1 LKNVIAVIRPSKFF
15 ATKTLLAERGFM
27 SMSAYNVLG
36 HGPKR
41 MGFSPILGNA
51 ENAYEGASFYAK
63 KWIEIYVRDEDKDR
77 LIQTIIEAN
86 DTGHAGDGVVFV
98 LPAADAVRLR
108 TGETGENALM

>member
-1 LKNVIAVIRPSKFF
+1 MKNVVAVIRPNKFF

-27 SMSAYNVLG
+27 SMSVYNVLG

-41 MGFSPILGNA
+41 MGFSPAIGNA

-77 LIQTIIEAN
+77 LIKTIFEAN

-98 LPAADAVRLR
+98 LPAEDAVRLR
-108 TGETGENALM
+108 TGESGENALM

>member
-1 LKNVIAVIRPSKFF
+1 VKNVVAVIRPSKYF

-27 SMSAYNVLG
+27 SMSTYNVLG

-41 MGFSPILGNA
+41 MGFSPAIGNA
-51 ENAYEGASFYAK
+51 ENAYDGASFYAK

-77 LIQTIIEAN
+77 LIQTIFEAN
-86 DTGHAGDGVVFV
+86 GTGHAGDGMVFV